1 LSQSREPAGAIPVKL
16 SFNAFN
22 VSINGIVKD
31 RGIPATAVGLA
42 LTTSTFAPA
51 GFVMLGAKLGARL
64 GMRRTFQT
72 GVFIPWLVAITI
84 SLTQSGTMLFVAQM
98 LQGSSIA
105 LAVPSLTV
113 ITARNYPGL
122 HRRHGLQHA
131 PGRVTQEAGR

>member
-31 RGIPATAVGLA
+31 LGVPATAVGLA
-42 LTTSTFAPA
+42 LTISTFATA
-51 GFVMLGAKLGARL
+51 GFVLLGARL
-64 GMRRTFQT
+64 GVRRAFQI
-72 GVFIPWLVAITI
+72 GVFIPILVAITI
-84 SLTQSGTMLFVAQM
+84 SLTPSGTMLFVAQM
-98 LQGSSIA
+98 FQGSSIA

-113 ITARNYPGL
+113 MIARNYPGL